1 MENASGI
8 QILSV
13 QRKINLTL
21 NMGPNL
27 HSNEC
32 GVIQMLKKLGCLGTV
47 FPSDASL
54 KRKSKDELIEM
65 LHVAEH
71 NYQVQ
76 VEANINQ
83 YKILKTYL
91 QDYSYEDFMKIVS
104 KAQLERNE

>member
-1 MENASGI
+1 MNMA
-8 QILSV
+8 LSW
-13 QRKINLTL
+13 R
-21 NMGPNL
+21 
-27 HSNEC
+27 SNEC

-47 FPSDASL
+47 FPSDTSL
-54 KRKSKDELIEM
+54 KRKSKDELIDM
-65 LHVAEH
+65 LHIAEH

-104 KAQLERNE
+104 KAQIERGE

>member
-1 MENASGI
+1 
-8 QILSV
+8 
-13 QRKINLTL
+13 
-21 NMGPNL
+21 MGLNL

-32 GVIQMLKKLGCLGTV
+32 GVIQMLKKLGCLGTI

-54 KRKSKDELIEM
+54 KRKSKDELIDM
-65 LHVAEH
+65 LHLAEH

-76 VEANINQ
+76 IEANINQ

-104 KAQLERNE
+104 KAQIEKSE

>member
-1 MENASGI
+1 MA
-8 QILSV
+8 
-13 QRKINLTL
+13 
-21 NMGPNL
+21 PNL

-32 GVIQMLKKLGCLGTV
+32 GVTQMLKKLGCLGTV

-65 LHVAEH
+65 LRVAEH

-83 YKILKTYL
+83 YNLLKLYL
-91 QDYSYEDFMKIVS
+91 ENQNYDDFMKMVS
-104 KAQLERNE
+104 KTQIERSE